1 MSTSTPLRASLL
13 LSLFLSS
20 CSSSEPESDPA
31 PPKHVVLI
39 VVDTLRADH
48 LSSYGYEL
56 PTSPHL
62 DQLTEDGVRF
72 ERAFSQSSWT
82 APSMVSLMTGC
93 YLGEERLSL
102 PQELPVIAELFKDA
116 GYATG
121 AFIHNPIINSDNGF
135 QRGFDEFNC
144 PKVSKHNNPTKG
156 YPAVEPAAAWIAEHA
171 SESTFTYVH
180 YSDPHSPY
188 GPQSEERQH
197 WMKDPPVLSDELED
211 HLRAY
216 EASPPEKL
224 GHLEHSIEQIRVS
237 IAGYNDDVVQ
247 SDLRISQIM
256 DCLKE
261 HKLYEDSVI
270 IVTSDHGEGLWTREG
285 SWNGSHRRQQ
295 RIMGKPISLYNLMKK
310 GHGIHL
316 HSEQIHVPL
325 ILKAPELQHAVVES
339 AVEGV
344 DIFPTLLELCD
355 LPRPASIQ
363 GRSLL
368 DAVNDDT
375 SWKESRPFAFS
386 TTRFSSTVITQDGW
400 HLILPNQLGE
410 CQESMVPEL
419 YHIPSDPL
427 ERKNLAEEQP
437 ALMEQLTSYI
447 SVRLEMGLS
456 SDKGLELT
464 YTPTNQDALLA
475 LGYID
480 DGIVEAAIS
489 ALSDRTVESMLE
501 YYLGSA
507 CVLRLEIARELAKR
521 KLNKEQLEQVQ
532 AFLAEESSQVIY
544 DVLRTIR

>member
-1 MSTSTPLRASLL
+1 MSTSTLLRASLL

-20 CSSSEPESDPA
+20 CSSPEPESDPV

-261 HKLYEDSVI
+261 HNLYEDSVI
-270 IVTSDHGEGLWTREG
+270 IVTSDHGEMLGDHGLMSKLG
-285 SWNGSHRRQQ
+285 FFDQSFH
-295 RIMGKPISLYNLMKK
+295 I
-310 GHGIHL
+310 
-316 HSEQIHVPL
+316 PL
-325 ILKAPELQHAVVES
+325 IIRYPALDGPAGGVVDRFTEN
-339 AVEGV
+339 V
-344 DIFPTLLELCD
+344 DLMPTLLD
-355 LPRPASIQ
+355 LAGAEVPRQCQ
-363 GRSLL
+363 GRSLRPFLAGEEPDQWRSAVHWEYDFRLFAGVADLPGNQCNLAVHRDRTGKYVHFAGWPALFYDLVDDPGERRPLAAHPSMADHAAALLGWRMATDEQELSDHLALPGGMVIL
-368 DAVNDDT
+368 DA
-375 SWKESRPFAFS
+375 
-386 TTRFSSTVITQDGW
+386 
-400 HLILPNQLGE
+400 
-410 CQESMVPEL
+410 
-419 YHIPSDPL
+419 
-427 ERKNLAEEQP
+427 
-437 ALMEQLTSYI
+437 
-447 SVRLEMGLS
+447 
-456 SDKGLELT
+456 
-464 YTPTNQDALLA
+464 
-475 LGYID
+475 
-480 DGIVEAAIS
+480 
-489 ALSDRTVESMLE
+489 
-501 YYLGSA
+501 
-507 CVLRLEIARELAKR
+507 
-521 KLNKEQLEQVQ
+521 
-532 AFLAEESSQVIY
+532 
-544 DVLRTIR
+544 